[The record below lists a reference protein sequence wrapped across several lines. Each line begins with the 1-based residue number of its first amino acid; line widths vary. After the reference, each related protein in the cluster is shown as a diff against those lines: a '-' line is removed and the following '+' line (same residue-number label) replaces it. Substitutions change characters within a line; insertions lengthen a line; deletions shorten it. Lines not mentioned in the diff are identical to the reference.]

1 MKLFRSEKGIPIPKL
16 FFITDKSDILKLPL
30 GTPFI
35 FGAPDEEEYLL
46 RILEYEVLYQSA
58 VATGYPF
65 RFQKILKENGFS
77 DLESLSSSLGCNT
90 EFNISSSNGGK
101 ENSGKSL
108 GGSIGEVKGKNLIKK
123 FIKDS
128 SAYVDVSV
136 LKSLNIFP
144 VWMKDAEEAV
154 TTNIHN
160 SVTFDS
166 NMYNKKLEGMYG
178 GAHLRAPTKNLII
191 IDISGSIPR
200 AVSSTCLSLA
210 KNLSE
215 NFYADL
221 LITGSKSTLYN
232 YEEIHK
238 LDLKKIYS
246 ENGMDN
252 DQTYFKAIVQK
263 DSRQYNT
270 AIVFGDG
277 HSPCQAWDNEFNEDS
292 KQMSKQEGRDL
303 CKWKVE
309 KIVSFHTRSS
319 SYTGFTPKLVGYAE
333 WFSTE
338 NITHM
343 PEWVKDLETV

>member
-16 FFITDKSDILKLPL
+16 FFITEKSDILKLPL

-35 FGAPDEEEYLL
+35 YGAPEEEEYLL

-65 RFQKILKENGFS
+65 RFDEILQENGFM
-77 DLESLSSSLGCNT
+77 DLERMSSSLGCDT
-90 EFNISSSNGGK
+90 EFDFKG
-101 ENSGKSL
+101 SGKRGVKELNGAKL
-108 GGSIGEVKGKNLIKK
+108 GGTEGAAKGKNLIKK
-123 FIKDS
+123 FVKDS
-128 SAYVDVSV
+128 SVYVDVSV

-160 SVTFDS
+160 TVAFDS

-178 GAHLRAPTKNLII
+178 GSHLRAPTKNLIV

-221 LITGSKSTLYN
+221 LITGSKSTLYH
-232 YEEIHK
+232 YEDIHK
-238 LDLKKIYS
+238 LDLKKIYD

-252 DQTYFKAIVQK
+252 DQTYFKELVQK
-263 DSRQYNT
+263 EERQYNT
-270 AIVFGDG
+270 AIVFGDY
-277 HSPCQAWDNEFNEDS
+277 HSPCQAWENKFNTDTRR
-292 KQMSKQEGRDL
+292 MTKQEGKDL

-309 KIVSFHTRSS
+309 KIVSFHTC
-319 SYTGFTPKLVGYAE
+319 SYSGSEKLAGYAE

-338 NITHM
+338 NVQYM
-343 PEWVKDLETV
+343 PEWVKDLK